1 MCAIQRI
8 KIIVQRERRRRPT
21 GGSRVAACAI
31 RRQAQNR
38 VIGVGRRVEIG
49 GVAGGAIGRRIFKTG
64 GVAVQTFQPKVR
76 SIQRK
81 TRRIVVKNQV
91 GIARWVT
98 GKAGIAFINIAADAL
113 MLIVRFAR
121 FVTSR
126 AGEFSVIPRVRVAV
140 HASIPLALVLA
151 RINRKILRIV
161 VESGRRPGSFRVASR
176 TILRKLERHVVR
188 VGRRVEIVGVA
199 AETGARRIRVIPV
212 VASCAIIGNRS
223 VSAVQRVKIIV
234 QRESSRRPI
243 GQGRVAHRTI
253 VRQVQR
259 DVIWIHTALKIRR
272 VATAADVRRGQI
284 IPPNVA
290 SNAVIRHRQMRPGE
304 RVNCVVVKSRR
315 RPNHLRVASFTFHRN
330 LVGSVIRVVCGSKIS
345 RVTAVAGVR
354 RVQIISPGVA
364 GDAVIRHRQVRP
376 GNHEK

>member
-8 KIIVQRERRRRPT
+8 KIIVRRESRRRPT
-21 GGSRVAACAI
+21 RLRRVATFAVN
-31 RRQAQNR
+31 RQAQSR
-38 VIGVGRRVEIG
+38 VIRIRRRVVVAS
-49 GVAGGAIGRRIFKTG
+49 VAGGANGRR
-64 GVAVQTFQPKVR
+64 VLVPVR
-76 SIQRK
+76 MAAEAIHPQVRPRQRK
-81 TRRIVVKNQV
+81 IRRIVVES
-91 GIARWVT
+91 IARLARRVA
-98 GKAGIAFINIAADAL
+98 GKASRIVERIATHASVL
-113 MLIVRFAR
+113 VVRFR
-121 FVTSR
+121 VGVTSR
-126 AGEFSVIPRVRVAV
+126 AGEFGVVRGIRMAFR
-140 HASIPLALVLA
+140 ASIPNALVRP
-151 RINRKILRIV
+151 RINRKILPVV
-161 VESGRRPGSFRVASR
+161 VESGRRPGGFTMTSKAVGG
-176 TILRKLERHVVR
+176 KLERHVVR

-315 RPNHLRVASFTFHRN
+315 RPNHLRVASFTFHRK